1 MDVRERDVE
10 DLFYKFGRIRE
21 IDLKTPMRPP
31 AYAFISFEDFRDAQ
45 DAVRERCVV
54 LALLLLQPHVK
65 GWQFQGV
72 RSCSM
77 ALRRDVV
84 GRDGYEFDGNRL
96 RVELAKGSRGA
107 DRGGYDGGRGGY
119 GGGGAYMDRGRGG
132 GGGGGGGGGR
142 RTDYQVG
149 GVQLQGLVVG
159 RVLIQGS
166 CCRCRS
172 CCVR

>member
-1 MDVRERDVE
+1 MLAVSLGNLPMDVRERDVE

-54 LALLLLQPHVK
+54 LALLLLQPYVK

-77 ALRRDVV
+77 ALRRDVWWA
-84 GRDGYEFDGNRL
+84 GMGMSSTGT
-96 RVELAKGSRGA
+96 A
-107 DRGGYDGGRGGY
+107 
-119 GGGGAYMDRGRGG
+119 
-132 GGGGGGGGGR
+132 
-142 RTDYQVG
+142 
-149 GVQLQGLVVG
+149 
-159 RVLIQGS
+159 
-166 CCRCRS
+166 
-172 CCVR
+172 